1 MSWRQRSG
9 EGWHVVGRGGEKT
22 SVSYLHDIKSCVVVS
37 RTPLARPAAS
47 LRCTDAA
54 PPASGH
60 VPAEGEGAE
69 AVALR
74 ALEVGHL
81 AFWCGG
87 EGVGRGRGCG
97 GEGESGSVGT
107 CSTARAFAASASTAR
122 ASAARISVARAFAAR
137 SSAALASAARTA
149 ASRASIALASAACA
163 SAIF

>member
-1 MSWRQRSG
+1 M
-9 EGWHVVGRGGEKT
+9 
-22 SVSYLHDIKSCVVVS
+22 SYLHDIKSCVVVS

-122 ASAARISVARAFAAR
+122 AFAASASAARASAARISVARAFAAR

-149 ASRASIALASAACA
+149 ASRASVALASAACA